1 LSARPRGAFGF
12 EPRADGSQSALDG
25 AGFARSADR
34 VRVTL
39 DIVQFPAFARWSEM
53 LRQQRAPLG
62 LALRTRPMHPDA
74 LGQTVFAQRDS
85 DLT

>member
-1 LSARPRGAFGF
+1 
-12 EPRADGSQSALDG
+12 
-25 AGFARSADR
+25 